1 MKKYVSNHSDRDTRL
16 AYSAPWSAYWKYL
29 FRGWFYRDRDDE
41 GWQNDSYYYYPYGTD
56 LENNLITSTNF
67 RRGDGD
73 FRGNQLRAATERQIV
88 LYLASAEYSEAREE
102 WYDTIIDRYGE
113 QKIIDVANVF
123 SINTQRFPKS
133 ILETT
138 CQR

>member
-1 MKKYVSNHSDRDTRL
+1 MVRVL
-16 AYSAPWSAYWKYL
+16 KYL
-29 FRGWFYRDRDDE
+29 FRGWFRDRDDE
-41 GWQNDSYYYYPYGTD
+41 GWQNDNGYYYPYGTD
-56 LENNLITSTNF
+56 PENNPATTF
-67 RRGDGD
+67 ARHGD

-123 SINTQRFPKS
+123 RYQYAFFSRA
-133 ILETT
+133 
-138 CQR
+138 